1 MTSETLLRPGLSG
14 EECGRGR
21 QPVGGWAHR
30 FEDCLTLLATDLVKE
45 YRRGAERIRA
55 LDRVSLTVAPGDF
68 LAIVG
73 PSGAG
78 KTTLLQ
84 LLGCMDVPT
93 SGEVVI
99 AGKSTSRLREREM
112 TRLRGESIGFVF
124 QHFGLLP
131 TLTVEENVA
140 LPGLF
145 TSRRSAAHGGRD
157 RRERAEA
164 LLERVGL
171 AHRRTHRPHELSGGE
186 MQRVAIARALIN
198 QPVVL
203 LADEP
208 TGNLDS
214 KTSHAIIDLLAE
226 LNQDGV
232 TVVVVTHNDSLAGA
246 AARRHALLDGR
257 AAPVEA
263 A

>member
-1 MTSETLLRPGLSG
+1 MTLCEIISRPGL
-14 EECGRGR
+14 
-21 QPVGGWAHR
+21 
-30 FEDCLTLLATDLVKE
+30 LLADEAVGAVPSVLTTTDLVKE

-55 LDRVSLTVAPGDF
+55 LDGVNLDVAPGEF

-93 SGEVVI
+93 AGEVTI
-99 AGKSTSRLREREM
+99 AGRSTSRLSEREL
-112 TRLRGESIGFVF
+112 TRLRRESIGFVF

-145 TSRRSAAHGGRD
+145 ASRRLPARRRGD
-157 RRERAEA
+157 RRARAEA

-171 AHRRTHRPHELSGGE
+171 AHRRTHRPHELSGG
-186 MQRVAIARALIN
+186 
-198 QPVVL
+198 
-203 LADEP
+203 
-208 TGNLDS
+208 
-214 KTSHAIIDLLAE
+214 
-226 LNQDGV
+226 
-232 TVVVVTHNDSLAGA
+232 
-246 AARRHALLDGR
+246 
-257 AAPVEA
+257 
-263 A
+263 

>member
-1 MTSETLLRPGLSG
+1 ETLLRPGLPG
-14 EECGRGR
+14 DDGGTGF
-21 QPVGGWAHR
+21 QPVENGAHR
-30 FEDCLTLLATDLVKE
+30 LEACVTLSATNLVKE

-55 LDRVSLTVAPGDF
+55 LDSVSLAVAPGDF

-99 AGKSTSRLREREM
+99 AGKSTSRLREREL

-145 TSRRSAAHGGRD
+145 AARGLPARRRGD
-157 RRERAEA
+157 RRARAEA

-171 AHRRTHRPHELSGGE
+171 AH
-186 MQRVAIARALIN
+186 
-198 QPVVL
+198 
-203 LADEP
+203 
-208 TGNLDS
+208 
-214 KTSHAIIDLLAE
+214 
-226 LNQDGV
+226 
-232 TVVVVTHNDSLAGA
+232 
-246 AARRHALLDGR
+246 
-257 AAPVEA
+257 
-263 A
+263 